1 MISVE
6 ALEENPDSNVRF
18 CLAATVAKR
27 TFRKVHEF
35 WSKWF
40 FRVFGHLE
48 WNFLVLSKMPE
59 DLTIELPL

>member
-27 TFRKVHEF
+27 TFRVADH
-35 WSKWF
+35 
-40 FRVFGHLE
+40 GHPKYLRYIALISSMTHFN
-48 WNFLVLSKMPE
+48 WL
-59 DLTIELPL
+59 LTLTDITL